1 MKNKQFN
8 VMESILYDNGYY
20 KLDYLTR
27 SKWDKYIKASSG
39 EKYSSYFSWD
49 DFCSIFAKTTF
60 VFYFFYE
67 GREYSIGKENAL
79 FSLTEENNGVIETCR
94 TPEELLNNAKING
107 KKLSEIYND
116 LLLN

>member
-8 VMESILYDNGYY
+8 VMESTLCDNGYY
-20 KLDYLTR
+20 NLDYLSR

-49 DFCSIFAKTTF
+49 EFFYIFTKTTF
-60 VFYFFYE
+60 IYYFYYE
-67 GREYSIGKENAL
+67 GREYSIGKEKSS
-79 FSLTEENNGVIETCR
+79 FSLTEENEGIIETRR

>member
-1 MKNKQFN
+1 MKNKQLN
-8 VMESILYDNGYY
+8 VTESILYNNGYY

-49 DFCSIFAKTTF
+49 EFCYIVTKTTF
-60 VFYFFYE
+60 IYYFYYE
-67 GREYSIGKENAL
+67 DREYSIGKEKAL
-79 FSLTEENNGVIETCR
+79 FYLTEENNGIIAAHR

-107 KKLSEIYND
+107 RKLSEIYND